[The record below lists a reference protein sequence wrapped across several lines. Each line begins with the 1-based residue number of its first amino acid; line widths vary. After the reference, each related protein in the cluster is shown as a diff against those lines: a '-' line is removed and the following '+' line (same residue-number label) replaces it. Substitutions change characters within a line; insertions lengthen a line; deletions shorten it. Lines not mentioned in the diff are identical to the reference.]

1 MPLHLYTLSLLFTLS
16 HHHTLRYVDDLP
28 AVEGE
33 LYAGLVLSEHAH
45 ASITVDASAAL
56 VMEGVVDYVCVSD
69 VPGSN
74 MVGEYLSEIVFHV
87 RHVRFACHR
96 RVLLQVR
103 NAFFKVR
110 NIAQLHSLVAYHAY
124 THS

>member
-1 MPLHLYTLSLLFTLS
+1 M
-16 HHHTLRYVDDLP
+16 DDLP

-56 VMEGVVDYVCVSD
+56 AMEGVVDYVCVND

-74 MVGEYLSEIVFHV
+74 IIGESCIEIH
-87 RHVRFACHR
+87 
-96 RVLLQVR
+96 
-103 NAFFKVR
+103 
-110 NIAQLHSLVAYHAY
+110 ID
-124 THS
+124 